1 MNLELNACVINKG
14 HHSFLLSML
23 FTTIY
28 IMKACPKLPSSFEE
42 QEMPQINHIEQKI
55 EMTAKLRLAYHSNI
69 SYPYFYTYLE
79 IRMYII
85 LIGK

>member
-1 MNLELNACVINKG
+1 MNAFVINKG

-55 EMTAKLRLAYHSNI
+55 SNDRKA
-69 SYPYFYTYLE
+69 TVGL
-79 IRMYII
+79 
-85 LIGK
+85 L

>member
-1 MNLELNACVINKG
+1 MNAFAINKG

-55 EMTAKLRLAYHSNI
+55 SNDRKA
-69 SYPYFYTYLE
+69 TVGL
-79 IRMYII
+79 
-85 LIGK
+85 L